1 MPKIKLFVDAHV
13 FDTSYQGTTTYL
25 KGLYNALVK
34 DDAFEITL
42 GAHNIEHLKTIF
54 PDPRFRF
61 IQLHTAS
68 KYKRLAFELPEL
80 IGRGGFDYAHFQ
92 YITPLFKKCRYINT
106 IHDLLF
112 MDFPDYFPFSY
123 RFTKKYLFRFSAKK
137 SDLVCTVS
145 DYSRQALVRHFGI
158 DAGKIFITPNA
169 VSAYTGYYQDVK
181 EKYKIGKYILFVSR
195 LEPRKN
201 HLLMLK
207 AFVELGLHE
216 KGYHLVF
223 IGRMDDVKTEA
234 YHAYYNALPD
244 QVKRFVINAENIFYE
259 ELNSFYKQADLF
271 VYPSVAEGFG
281 IPPLEAAANGCKVL
295 CSNRTAM
302 ADFDFFGKYLFDP
315 HNEEEFKQKILSTL
329 SDEKYPFEEIRRVVL
344 EKYNWDAIAG
354 DFGNRLKTI
363 F

>member
-42 GAHNIEHLKTIF
+42 GAHHTEHLKTIF

-80 IGRGGFDYAHFQ
+80 LRRGGFDYAHFQ

-112 MDFPDYFPFSY
+112 MDFPEYFPFSY
-123 RFTKKYLFRFSAKK
+123 RFTKKYLFRFSARK
-137 SDLVCTVS
+137 SDLICTVS

-169 VSAYTGYYQDVK
+169 VSAYTGHYQDVK
-181 EKYKIGKYILFVSR
+181 AKYKIGNYILFVSR

-207 AFVELGLHE
+207 AFVELGLYE
-216 KGYHLVF
+216 QGYHLVF

-234 YHAYYNALPD
+234 YHIYYNALPE
-244 QVKRFVINAENIFYE
+244 QVKRAVINVENILYE
-259 ELNSFYKQADLF
+259 ELNSFYQQADLF

-281 IPPLEAAANGCKVL
+281 IPPLEAAVNGCKVL
-295 CSNRTAM
+295 CSNQTAM
-302 ADFDFFGKYLFDP
+302 ADFSFFGKYLFDP

-329 SDEKYPFEEIRRVVL
+329 SDETYPLEEIRQVVL
-344 EKYNWDAIAG
+344 EKYNWDLIANH
-354 DFGNRLKTI
+354 FGNKLKAI

>member
-42 GAHNIEHLKTIF
+42 GAHNTEHLKTIF

-137 SDLVCTVS
+137 SDLICTVS

-169 VSAYTGYYQDVK
+169 VSAYTGHYQDVK

-354 DFGNRLKTI
+354 DFGNKLKTI